1 MAARVK
7 KRTDTS
13 TNRDS
18 DKIIV
23 RLPDGMRKRL
33 GRMAELHGKSTNAEV
48 VTALEIHIARGGE
61 PDETTIKNELSKL
74 NDAIMLS
81 EEGLIQ
87 MSKRFEAAA
96 LALDSILFDIRDVD
110 LDGFISDQRDQ
121 GFSLTRTEA
130 IRKILRAYLDEHGY
144 GSESKKNP
152 SA

>member
-1 MAARVK
+1 
-7 KRTDTS
+7 
-13 TNRDS
+13 
-18 DKIIV
+18 
-23 RLPDGMRKRL
+23 
-33 GRMAELHGKSTNAEV
+33 MAELHGKSTNAEV
-48 VTALEIHIARGGE
+48 VTALEIHIARDGE

-96 LALDSILFDIRDVD
+96 LALDSLLFDIRDVD

-130 IRKILRAYLDEHGY
+130 IRKILRAYLDERGY
-144 GSESKKNP
+144 GSESKKSP
-152 SA
+152 PR